1 MTSVVEETYEGPR
14 WEEGEI
20 AVEFMTGLLDWLK
33 DEKKLHRKY
42 AYKVRQGWCPDS
54 LGQGR
59 GMVS

>member
-1 MTSVVEETYEGPR
+1 MEETYEGPR
-14 WEEGEI
+14 WEEGEM

-42 AYKVRQGWCPDS
+42 AYKVRQGWCPDC

-59 GMVS
+59 GIVS